1 MLDIFHVNS
10 DNVEDLH
17 SSEGFWEERE
27 TWGAPPDP
35 RSGAAAPKNPAEP
48 HPRGWRPGVET
59 LDAETQ
65 AKYEHLQ
72 AILRE
77 MGSVLVAYSGGVD
90 SAFLLKVAHDVLGE
104 RAIGAIA
111 ASPAYADEETQEAI
125 AVAELM
131 GIPLLTLQTH
141 ELEDDR
147 YVANDFNRCYF
158 CKTELFS
165 QLEPLAKQHNLR
177 YIAYGVNK
185 DDDGDFRP
193 GQRAAR
199 EFGVRGPLKEA
210 DIGKREIRAVARLLG
225 VPVWDKPAMACFSS
239 RIPYGSKVDVASLQ
253 MIYKAEKLLHEL
265 GFRQLRVRH
274 HDKIARIEVERSEIP
289 RLIEEEMSRI
299 VTDGLRKIGYTY
311 VTVDL
316 LGYRSG
322 SMNEGFFRK
331 KKA

>member
-1 MLDIFHVNS
+1 MVNS
-10 DNVEDLH
+10 SSPNVNEQ
-17 SSEGFWEERE
+17 SV
-27 TWGAPPDP
+27 T
-35 RSGAAAPKNPAEP
+35 
-48 HPRGWRPGVET
+48 V

-77 MGSVLVAYSGGVD
+77 MESVLVAYSGGVD
-90 SAFLLKVAHDVLGE
+90 SALLLKVAHDVLGE
-104 RAIGAIA
+104 RALGVIA
-111 ASPAYADEETQEAI
+111 SSEAYAPEETQDAI
-125 AVAELM
+125 TVARQMEL
-131 GIPLLTLQTH
+131 PLLTIETH
-141 ELEDDR
+141 ELEDER
-147 YVANDFNRCYF
+147 YVTNDVNRCYF
-158 CKTELFS
+158 CKNELFTH
-165 QLEPLAKQHNLR
+165 LEPLAKQHNLR
-177 YIAYGVNK
+177 HIAYGVNK

-210 DIGKREIRAVARLLG
+210 GMGKREIRAVAHMLG

-253 MIYKAEKLLHEL
+253 MVYKAEKLLREL
-265 GFRQLRVRH
+265 GFKQLRVRH

-289 RLIEEEMSRI
+289 RLIEEKMSRT

-316 LGYRSG
+316 LGYRTG
-322 SMNEGFFRK
+322 SMNESFFKRK
-331 KKA
+331 RPQENS